1 MSGPGAAGAI
11 DDKDDKYKIIVVGS
25 GAVGKSSLTIRYVIG
40 DFFEHYD
47 PTIEDY
53 YRKLVEV
60 DKKPAY
66 LDILDTAGQQ
76 EFASMQEQFYRQGKG
91 FLIVYAIDKPNTFQ
105 DAKKLKKKIQEAR
118 YDDQPFAVVLIGN
131 KSDLDSLGKR
141 RVSISDGKQLAKEWN
156 CPFLETSAKERLN
169 IDKCFISIVREIRKV
184 HGYGKNDNGS
194 SGSGQS
200 SSGGIFAKICTIL

>member
-1 MSGPGAAGAI
+1 MA
-11 DDKDDKYKIIVVGS
+11 DEKDDKYKIIVVGA

-76 EFASMQEQFYRQGKG
+76 EFSAMQEQFYRQGL
-91 FLIVYAIDKPNTFQ
+91 FVYPLCVCVLFTYILVTK
-105 DAKKLKKKIQEAR
+105 AR
-118 YDDQPFAVVLIGN
+118 AF
-131 KSDLDSLGKR
+131 
-141 RVSISDGKQLAKEWN
+141 
-156 CPFLETSAKERLN
+156 
-169 IDKCFISIVREIRKV
+169 
-184 HGYGKNDNGS
+184 
-194 SGSGQS
+194 
-200 SSGGIFAKICTIL
+200 

>member
-1 MSGPGAAGAI
+1 MADAAA
-11 DDKDDKYKIIVVGS
+11 DEKEDKYKIIVVGA

-91 FLIVYAIDKPNTFQ
+91 FLIVYAIDKPNTFLY
-105 DAKKLKKKIQEAR
+105 AKELKQKITDAR
-118 YDDQPFAVVLIGN
+118 YDDQKFAVVLVGN
-131 KSDLDSLGKR
+131 KCDLDQTKR
-141 RVSISDGKQLAKEWN
+141 QVPKQSGAQLAKSWN
-156 CPFLETSAKERLN
+156 CPFLECSAKEQIN
-169 IDKCFISIVREIRKV
+169 NAKCFQELVREIRKI
-184 HGYGKNDNGS
+184 YKYDQKDKKNKKNKNC
-194 SGSGQS
+194 
-200 SSGGIFAKICTIL
+200 SGGK

>member
-1 MSGPGAAGAI
+1 MSGQNVS
-11 DDKDDKYKIIVVGS
+11 DDEKDKYKIIVVGS

-91 FLIVYAIDKPNTFQ
+91 FLIVYAIDKPNTFE
-105 DAKKLKKKIQEAR
+105 DAKKLKQKITEAR
-118 YDDQPFAVVLIGN
+118 YDDQPFAVVLVGN
-131 KSDLDSLGKR
+131 KADLDALGKR
-141 RVSISDGKQLAKEWN
+141 QVSQSQGKQLAKEWN
-156 CPFLETSAKERLN
+156 CPFLETSAKEQLN
-169 IDKCFISIVREIRKV
+169 IAKCFQEIVRQIRKV
-184 HGYGKNDNGS
+184 HGYKDDNNGS
-194 SGSGQS
+194 SASGQS
-200 SSGGIFAKICTIL
+200 SSGGIFGKICTIL

>member
-1 MSGPGAAGAI
+1 MSGLQGQ

-91 FLIVYAIDKPNTFQ
+91 FLIVYAIDKPHTFE
-105 DAKKLKKKIQEAR
+105 DAKKLKQKITESR
-118 YDDQPFAVVLIGN
+118 YDDEPFAVVLVGN
-131 KSDLDSLGKR
+131 KSDLDQLGKR
-141 RVSISDGKQLAKEWN
+141 RISQSDGRQLAKQWN
-156 CPFLETSAKERLN
+156 CPFIETSAKEQTN
-169 IDKCFISIVREIRKV
+169 IAKCFQTIVREIRKV
-184 HGYGKNDNGS
+184 HGYDKDGGS
-194 SGSGQS
+194 SGSGAS
-200 SSGGIFAKICTIL
+200 ASGGIFSKICTIL

>member
-1 MSGPGAAGAI
+1 MGSNTMAEKDT
-11 DDKDDKYKIIVVGS
+11 DDEKYKIIVVGQ

-91 FLIVYAIDKPNTFQ
+91 FLIVYAIDKPNSFLY
-105 DAKKLKKKIQEAR
+105 AKELKQKIADAR
-118 YDDQPFAVVLIGN
+118 YDDAPFAVVLVGN
-131 KSDLDSLGKR
+131 KCDLDSVGKR
-141 RVSISDGKQLAKEWN
+141 QVPKASGIALAKEWN
-156 CPFLETSAKERLN
+156 CPFLECSAKEQVN
-169 IDKCFISIVREIRKV
+169 NAKCFQSLVREIRKIYKYDDSQK
-184 HGYGKNDNGS
+184 GNGKKQKFGFCN
-194 SGSGQS
+194 
-200 SSGGIFAKICTIL
+200 IL